1 MYIYIYPS
9 INDYFVFYTNFFKLI
24 LLFCLVFFFSILR
37 FSLTRQRCASCTSE
51 LEVDR
56 KVVPKGF
63 FLSIV
68 STPTGATVFI
78 VFVLVVVYQCGGFT
92 NNILFHGA
100 SCTFKDACPQY
111 KRWHK
116 LCKRTKQNYRYFKKQ
131 MKRIQRNV
139 TQKYHTI
146 NEYDEQDKNNND
158 DGESESGSENKSEN
172 ENDENVRGDDVE
184 VGM

>member
-1 MYIYIYPS
+1 MSSYPYQFQYVCVICIYTS
-9 INDYFVFYTNFFKLI
+9 IHLSMITLYSILTFSSWYFYSV
-24 LLFCLVFFFSILR
+24 LFFFFSILR

-111 KRWHK
+111 KRWRK
-116 LCKRTKQNYRYFKKQ
+116 ICKRTKQNYRYFKKQ

-158 DGESESGSENKSEN
+158 DGESE
-172 ENDENVRGDDVE
+172 
-184 VGM
+184 M